1 LEPLLRVSASAVEG
15 EELEMTLHRYMDAW
29 LRSAK
34 PVRSVAL
41 FTNYGKQWNMTPVSD
56 HPRAP
61 MCSSPLFA
69 AMRRMHV
76 ITSAVLDIPHAALRR
91 ASNRETDLLQGS
103 RQGLLFLG
111 FTVMKPTLHPK
122 TWFGPTNSY
131 SPSRARRST
140 GGHGGAMWKVIVS
153 GGLLLAANKGT
164 PEARCE
170 DALFGDQ
177 PLPFGAEIG
186 SSIAAAG
193 TAAVFSA
200 LERDAHRIFV
210 TTVTGTK
217 EALFVLL
224 VLYIFATLPRVGS
237 IALAVVWFCGGPWLL
252 RSAWAVIHFCASHPN
267 TLLALVSAYT
277 LVHTKLFQSVGLALG
292 LDLNRD
298 GSVDARDVF
307 YELYHRASHYL
318 FPSSPPTAAEG
329 SVSISARVTAIEQAL
344 SLAQRDAQAL
354 VAQLKLVRLD
364 PQPDT
369 TQDDAPR
376 TPRGPTQ
383 KEFDDLK
390 SALAEALKDKEDMK
404 KKLVTV
410 EEKEPLVRSQHESD
424 NSVDLLRQKIAA
436 TLQEAETRLDASQ
449 RVLTENKTR

>member
-1 LEPLLRVSASAVEG
+1 MAPEQSQKQPLTVGGSRTVGTPAPVFLVSASAVEG
-15 EELEMTLHRYMDAW
+15 EELEMTLRRYLDAW

-34 PVRSVAL
+34 PVRYVAL
-41 FTNYGKQWNMTPVSD
+41 FTNYGKQWNMTPISAAQS
-56 HPRAP
+56 AP
-61 MCSSPLFA
+61 MCSSPFFA

-76 ITSAVLDIPHAALRR
+76 ITSPVLDIPH
-91 ASNRETDLLQGS
+91 GS
-103 RQGLLFLG
+103 RQG
-111 FTVMKPTLHPK
+111 
-122 TWFGPTNSY
+122 
-131 SPSRARRST
+131 RT

-164 PEARCE
+164 SEARCE
-170 DALFGDQ
+170 DELFGDQ

-237 IALAVVWFCGGPWLL
+237 IAFAVVWFCGGPWLL
-252 RSAWAVIHFCASHPN
+252 RSAWAVIHACASHPN
-267 TLLALVSAYT
+267 TLLAFVSAYT
-277 LVHTKLFQSVGLALG
+277 LVHTRVFQSVGLALG

-298 GSVDARDVF
+298 GSVDARDVI

-318 FPSSPPTAAEG
+318 FPSSPPGRRHSTLDG
-329 SVSISARVTAIEQAL
+329 SVSIPARVTAIEQAL

-364 PQPDT
+364 PQSDT
-369 TQDDAPR
+369 TQDDAPVMS
-376 TPRGPTQ
+376 RGPTQ

-390 SALAEALKDKEDMK
+390 HALAEALKDKEDMK
-404 KKLVTV
+404 KSLSLHNLEFGRFLPAVSPRRSQGQRRH
-410 EEKEPLVRSQHESD
+410 EEKEPFLLSQHEPD